1 MGAKHLLVVFAP
13 SSFISVRHGI
23 TVSKRVGNA
32 VVRNKVKRRLRE
44 LMRHNKAV
52 LPAFDLV
59 WIAKS
64 SARTATF
71 EELKADVTSLIVR
84 IEKVVSCSQ

>member
-1 MGAKHLLVVFAP
+1 MGAKHLLVIFAP
-13 SSFISVRHGI
+13 SSFVYVRHGI

-32 VVRNKVKRRLRE
+32 VVRNRVKRRLRE
-44 LMRHNKAV
+44 LLRHKKTV

-71 EELKADVTSLIVR
+71 EELKMDVTSLIEQ
-84 IEKVVSCSQ
+84 IEKVAACSQ